1 MQNSEPQA
9 FLASPTSQ
17 AEGGE
22 QQKRVLI
29 SVVVDAVPDHPYKA
43 RLLLTSLFKHAGV
56 APSDVLVNLVRRVDN
71 WLADEFKTLGCH
83 VAVIEPYLDQTIC
96 NKLRQYRRPPEF
108 VGDGL
113 SGVLMLDLDFA
124 VLEPI
129 QLPDLN
135 TVCGK
140 IVDHGNPPLDIFE
153 RVFQDQGVAS
163 PAVVTADWGR
173 SETYAT
179 NLNGGVIYIPM
190 TIIDALGE
198 ATCRFAERLFLSR
211 SNYQTPGFFIDQIAF
226 ALALAD
232 TRTPFH
238 YLVSNDNFPTHDPMP
253 PQNIQSGEGI
263 RAIHYHHDIDAWGLV
278 DPVLQDPQIQ
288 PAIHKINA
296 MAARLENEQFYEMYK
311 LGKKRKVLWSE
322 PKNSRE
328 GKLTLHVFL
337 RTALVYEP
345 GDPTSDVQQINQEG
359 KSLALVS
366 SRTYQD
372 WWAAN
377 GQAKEEITKLA
388 GQFHLRIYFEQ
399 PNHADLAS
407 SKLLRNVGLRLGH
420 LLRLKSGGPAAN
432 DAVGQGILQR
442 LDVTSFLL
450 SLRET
455 CPWADIYVVREE
467 ELKRSL
473 RTCLEEALGE
483 AVSETRLRALLGQRS
498 LSGQVRMLVARGLYL
513 LYQGARS
520 LRAWARRTRGRFD
533 KPINQLSLSDITYKD
548 VQLLQFWNRNKL
560 QPFDPEFWN
569 K

>member
-1 MQNSEPQA
+1 M
-9 FLASPTSQ
+9 
-17 AEGGE
+17 
-22 QQKRVLI
+22 
-29 SVVVDAVPDHPYKA
+29 VVDAVPDHPYKA
-43 RLLLTSLFKHAGV
+43 CLLLASLFKYAGV
-56 APSDVLVNLVRRVDN
+56 TPSDVLVNLVRRVDN

-296 MAARLENEQFYEMYK
+296 MAARLENERFYEMYK

-322 PKNSRE
+322 PKNRRE
-328 GKLTLHVFL
+328 GKLTLRVFL
-337 RTALVYEP
+337 RTALVCEP
-345 GDPTSDVQQINQEG
+345 VDPASDLQQINHKG
-359 KSLALVS
+359 GSLALVS

-372 WWAAN
+372 WWDAN
-377 GQAKEEITKLA
+377 GQAKEEMTRLA

-399 PNHADLAS
+399 PPHADLAA
-407 SKLLRNVGLRLGH
+407 SKLLENVGLRLGQ

-432 DAVGQGILQR
+432 VAVGQGILQR

-498 LSGQVRMLVARGLYL
+498 PSGQVRMLVARGLYL